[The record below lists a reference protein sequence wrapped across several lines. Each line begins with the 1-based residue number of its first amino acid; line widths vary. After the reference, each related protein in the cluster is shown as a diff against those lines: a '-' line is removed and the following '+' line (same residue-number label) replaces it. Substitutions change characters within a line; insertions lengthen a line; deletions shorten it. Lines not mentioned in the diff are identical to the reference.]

1 MGDKLV
7 KFGFSEK
14 GLEMK
19 EKIKALFVWDAW
31 KCIVW
36 VFSFQVNDQLGKF
49 MIPSKVLHGIRKSLP
64 AYDGREMTI
73 GLPVAS
79 RSQQELVTLTIFNY
93 SQLLTLHLGSWFG
106 QQVTW

>member
-49 MIPSKVLHGIRKSLP
+49 MIPSKVLYGIRESLP

-73 GLPVAS
+73 GLAVAS

-93 SQLLTLHLGSWFG
+93 SQLLTLHLESWIG
-106 QQVTW
+106 QQVT